1 MRLSGSGGVSVSR
14 QFLPGPATYTCLR
27 TQAAYMGF
35 YGGEIGKLTWSL
47 GRPSAGRPGS
57 GSQNLAIV
65 HTPSLI
71 QRLHVW
77 EFIPK
82 K

>member
-1 MRLSGSGGVSVSR
+1 MHLSVSGGVSVSR
-14 QFLPGPATYTCLR
+14 QFLPGLATYTCLHA
-27 TQAAYMGF
+27 QAAYTGF
-35 YGGEIGKLTWSL
+35 YGGEIGKVMWSL

-71 QRLHVW
+71 QCLRVW
-77 EFIPK
+77 ESIPK